1 MPNHCENILTIT
13 GDKKEIKRCR
23 AFIKGN
29 EKKQFIDF
37 NNIIPMPKEL
47 VGTRSPMNI
56 ISQKEYKEQEERI
69 AKANKEPNWQDSR
82 CLTKSLSKS
91 YHDKFGADNW
101 YDWSV
106 MNWGTKWN
114 TTANG
119 IERTGEMTIRFS
131 CETAWAPPTRLYERI
146 SEGEFGEYDVNA
158 YYLEEGMAFVG
169 RFEDGFDE
177 CYEYSDLESLDSI
190 PEVIVEHWNLR
201 EQLEDQEDWDAE
213 EALNDI
219 IDNFKG
225 ENMENQ
231 SKGSQVNTPEGREWL
246 RGLLQNEEV
255 TITFTKKDG
264 TEREMLCTLKPDFIP
279 SEKAPKNSGKAQSD
293 ESIAVFDLDKEEWR
307 SFRWDSVRKI
317 EFSLGE

>member
-1 MPNHCENILTIT
+1 MPNWCYNTVEIVGPKENIDQFEKFLTDRSGEDWFDYFLPT
-13 GDKKEIKRCR
+13 
-23 AFIKGN
+23 
-29 EKKQFIDF
+29 
-37 NNIIPMPKEL
+37 PVEL
-47 VGTRSPMNI
+47 NGVTSPNRDAV
-56 ISQKEYKEQEERI
+56 SAENLRLKY
-69 AKANKEPNWQDSR
+69 
-82 CLTKSLSKS
+82 
-91 YHDKFGADNW
+91 GATDW
-101 YDWSV
+101 YDWNIA
-106 MNWGTKWN
+106 NWGTKWN

-246 RGLLQNEEV
+246 RGLLRNEEV

-264 TEREMLCTLKPDFIP
+264 TEREMYCTLKSDNIP

-317 EFSLGE
+317 EFTMGD